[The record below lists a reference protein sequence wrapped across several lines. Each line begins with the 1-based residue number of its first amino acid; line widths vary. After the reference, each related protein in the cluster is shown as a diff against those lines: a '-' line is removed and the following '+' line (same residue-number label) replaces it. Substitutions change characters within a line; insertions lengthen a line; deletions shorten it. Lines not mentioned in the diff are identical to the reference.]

1 VRADDEEGLT
11 RWLLADVG
19 KKKKE
24 TGAGS
29 GALRR
34 RGGNSRVTQHV
45 GLEVPPALAC
55 AGEVTQVGGPVRKE
69 TQAHGPHKGA
79 RPKE

>member
-1 VRADDEEGLT
+1 VSSCR
-11 RWLLADVG
+11 RR

-24 TGAGS
+24 TGGRLGRIKEKG
-29 GALRR
+29 GAE
-34 RGGNSRVTQHV
+34 SRVRQHV

-69 TQAHGPHKGA
+69 TQARGPHKGP